1 MPIVLKAEGH
11 PVGEDNAGLKPA
23 CMRRADCAVQMLTPF
38 VLVLVLVLVLDLL
51 SKPVF
56 PSLAEPSR
64 APSLSSA
71 ILVRNLQGG
80 AHELHESTRMDS
92 VRPAISR
99 VPGVRAAGGA
109 FACQDRRT
117 HARQPRRRRGGRD
130 PFVWIRAI
138 RGLPPE
144 DCGPR

>member
-1 MPIVLKAEGH
+1 MPILLKAEVH
-11 PVGEDNAGLKPA
+11 PVGEGNAGLKPA
-23 CMRRADCAVQMLTPF
+23 CMRRADCAVQMLIPF

-92 VRPAISR
+92 VRPAC
-99 VPGVRAAGGA
+99 GGAAGRAGGGPGTRA
-109 FACQDRRT
+109 RR
-117 HARQPRRRRGGRD
+117 
-130 PFVWIRAI
+130 
-138 RGLPPE
+138 PPPVRPKP
-144 DCGPR
+144 C